1 MLEQLVQQLDELGQR
16 ADDAVTT
23 AGDED
28 ALRKLEIRFL
38 GKKGAVTAAMKA
50 MGKLAPGDRPVAGK
64 KANEVRNLITTAID
78 SRRSSLEADRI
89 QRLCVD
95 PHFDATLPTPRR
107 GVGALHPVTL
117 ITQHIEDVFR
127 AMGFHLL
134 DYPEVETEFFNFDG
148 LNIPA
153 SHPARDMQDTFWLS
167 NGLLLRTHTSPGQV
181 RAMREYDAPFRAI
194 FPGKVYRF
202 EEVDASHEHTFHQV
216 EGLMIERDISVANL
230 IDSMKILLSEILE
243 REATIRLR
251 PGYFPFVEPGFELD
265 IQCQV
270 CGGKGCAVCKRSGWV
285 ELLPCGLVHP
295 NVLRHGGLDPD
306 EWSGWAFGLGLSRL
320 VMMKYQIEDIR
331 HLLSGD
337 LRFISQFRQ
346 G

>member
-1 MLEQLVQQLDELGQR
+1 MLQQLISDLEDVEQQ
-16 ADDAVTT
+16 ATDAID
-23 AGDED
+23 AAQDED
-28 ALRKLEIRFL
+28 ALRQVEIRYL
-38 GKKGAVTAAMKA
+38 GKKGAVTAAMKV
-50 MGKLAPGDRPVAGK
+50 MGKLAGADRPLAGK
-64 KANEVRNLITTAID
+64 RANEVRKLITSAIE
-78 SRRSSLEADRI
+78 SRRQALEAARI
-89 QRLCVD
+89 QKLCED
-95 PHFDATLPTPRR
+95 PHFDATLPVTRTH
-107 GVGALHPVTL
+107 VGALHPVTL
-117 ITQHIEDVFR
+117 ITYHIEDVFR
-127 AMGFHLL
+127 AMGFYLL
-134 DYPEVETEFFNFDG
+134 DYPEVETEFFNFDA

-153 SHPARDMQDTFWLS
+153 THPARDMQDTFWLT
-167 NGLLLRTHTSPGQV
+167 NGTLLRTHTSPGQV
-181 RAMREYDAPFRAI
+181 RAMREYEAPFRAI
-194 FPGKVYRF
+194 FPGRVFRF

-216 EGLMIERDISVANL
+216 EGLMIEREVSVANL
-230 IDSMKILLSEILE
+230 IDSMKILLGEILE
-243 REATIRLR
+243 REVVIRLR

-270 CGGKGCAVCKRSGWV
+270 CGGSGCSVCKRSGWV

-337 LRFISQFRQ
+337 LRFLSQFRQ